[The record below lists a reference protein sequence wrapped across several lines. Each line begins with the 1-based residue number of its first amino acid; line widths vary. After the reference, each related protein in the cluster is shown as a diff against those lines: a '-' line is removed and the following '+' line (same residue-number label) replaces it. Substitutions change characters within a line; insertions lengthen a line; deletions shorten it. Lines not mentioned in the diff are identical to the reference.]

1 MTKWLQSDGRPDFEL
16 LFAEARPQLLA
27 VARRV
32 VRNEAD
38 AEDVLQ
44 RAFESAIKHGDR
56 FEARAQA
63 TSWMYRIVYN
73 AGLMHLRTRRRKGA
87 ESLDALPIEVGEAVV
102 NAQADPAAGPPA
114 PDEHL
119 ERGAIAKL
127 LRAAMAKLS
136 PLDQDIVRMR
146 LHEERTTA
154 EVANALGLS
163 PAATKTRLHR
173 ARVALQQLLGDGALE
188 LARA

>member
-1 MTKWLQSDGRPDFEL
+1 MSKWLLSDGRPDFEL

-32 VRNEAD
+32 VRNEDD

-44 RAFESAIKHGDR
+44 NAFENAIKYGDR

-73 AGLMHLRTRRRKGA
+73 TGLMHLRSRKRKGA
-87 ESLDALPIEVGEAVV
+87 ESLDALPAEVGEAVI
-102 NAQADPAAGPPA
+102 NAQGHHMSSPPA
-114 PDEHL
+114 PDSQL
-119 ERGAIAKL
+119 ERGAIASL
-127 LRAAMAKLS
+127 LGAALSKLS
-136 PLDQDIVRMR
+136 PLDRDIVRMR
-146 LHEERTTA
+146 LQEDRSTA
-154 EVANALGLS
+154 QVAAALGLS

-173 ARVALQQLLGDGALE
+173 ARLALQQLVGDSAME
-188 LARA
+188 LVRA

>member
-1 MTKWLQSDGRPDFEL
+1 MSKWLKEDGRPDFEL

-44 RAFESAIKHGDR
+44 QAFVNALRAADR

-73 AGLMHLRTRRRKGA
+73 TGLMHLRSKRRKGA
-87 ESLDALPIEVGEAVV
+87 ESLDALAPEVGEAVV
-102 NAQADPAAGPPA
+102 HRDRDDTADHDPAELVQRRRLSGVL
-114 PDEHL
+114 D
-119 ERGAIAKL
+119 RAIET
-127 LRAAMAKLS
+127 LS
-136 PLDQDIVRMR
+136 PVDQVIVRMR
-146 LHEERTTA
+146 LIDEHSTK
-154 EVANALGLS
+154 EVADATGLT

-173 ARVALQQLLGDGALE
+173 ARRMLRDALDPAELGVSFA
-188 LARA
+188 